1 MPGSGQW
8 RIITKQPVGE
18 KECWIC
24 DKQVY
29 SLIFWNELI
38 GAVQAKMTP
47 TEDRDWVIQKI
58 QDINRFVP
66 PPPAYQSHK
75 DKIYCPY
82 IYG

>member
-8 RIITKQPVGE
+8 RAITKQPVGE

-38 GAVQAKMTP
+38 GSARAAAFSA
-47 TEDRDWVIQKI
+47 EDREFVIQKLEH
-58 QDINRFVP
+58 INRFSP
-66 PPPAYQSHK
+66 PPPA
-75 DKIYCPY
+75 
-82 IYG
+82 